1 MDLRLIRNATL
12 RVRYGGINLLID
24 PMLGTRNSIRS
35 LGDVPRRNPTI
46 DLPCTVD
53 EVLADVDAVL
63 VSHMHPDHFDDAACG
78 VVPRHLPVF
87 CCPGDDDT
95 LTDAG
100 FEHVVALS
108 EPTTWRGIQITP
120 TAGSHGSGPI
130 GERMGHVIGVV
141 LRADDEPTVY
151 WAGDTILTPA
161 VLDTIEREQP
171 DLIIT
176 HSSGGA
182 TNGTKIIMDAADTIE
197 IAHASPSATIVAVH
211 FEAIAICPITRD
223 EMRASADAATIDRS
237 RLLIPADGDTITFE
251 NIKQPQPA

>member
-24 PMLGTRNSIRS
+24 PMLGTCNSIRS
-35 LGDVPRRNPTI
+35 LDVPRRNPTI
-46 DLPCTVD
+46 DLPCTV
-53 EVLADVDAVL
+53 
-63 VSHMHPDHFDDAACG
+63 
-78 VVPRHLPVF
+78 
-87 CCPGDDDT
+87 DDDT

-108 EPTTWRGIQITP
+108 EPTMWRGIQITP

-161 VLDTIEREQP
+161 VLDTIERELP

-197 IAHASPSATIVAVH
+197 IAHAAPSATIVAVH